1 MKVSK
6 ILIIFETREIFHIF
20 LKLIVIFKFTAGV
33 LAAANA
39 AMAPVPV
46 IIGGNIVA
54 KHSEPYILSLQRSG
68 SHFCGGSLGTFVSK
82 GVTAAHCYY
91 SSGVTAVAGAHNI
104 RQSESTTQKI
114 QVGLKIRNEKLQNC
128 EANLHRFASHKI
140 NLTLLQKFSQF
151 FRYCVIVRFF
161 AIFKFFAVLSF
172 FAILIFFAIFR
183 FFA

>member
-1 MKVSK
+1 M
-6 ILIIFETREIFHIF
+6 
-20 LKLIVIFKFTAGV
+20 FKFTAGV
-33 LAAANA
+33 LAAAN

-114 QVGLKIRNEKLQNC
+114 QVGLQIHNCQIAKLRNE
-128 EANLHRFASHKI
+128 FASDKM
-140 NLTLLQKFSQF
+140 N
-151 FRYCVIVRFF
+151 
-161 AIFKFFAVLSF
+161 
-172 FAILIFFAIFR
+172 
-183 FFA
+183 